1 MRSTPSIASSI
12 GQANSTCTGTSLNFR
27 KSQLLKACKFKRRHQ
42 SNRWRGRARSA
53 SVCICMGST
62 ADFTRRANPS
72 QINFLPYMFFICI
85 CPQQVRM
92 DRLSRSF
99 GSALSSHFCLV
110 QISSTFISPRFDWSV
125 SSECRSLNRLSQSK
139 SVLSSHTRVI
149 HKYVLPTVLQPTAV
163 TTVTATCLKV
173 LSARFTILNHKSG
186 LVYHLLFRPRSLS
199 VHPLV
204 YKHLICLG
212 LFLQGMQSLDV
223 SVLSV

>member
-1 MRSTPSIASSI
+1 
-12 GQANSTCTGTSLNFR
+12 
-27 KSQLLKACKFKRRHQ
+27 
-42 SNRWRGRARSA
+42 
-53 SVCICMGST
+53 MGST

-223 SVLSV
+223 SVLSVWCLSALLVVVCLVVEVPQIEILSWASKSWWLVRSNWRRCFGNGTWY